1 MEKIKI
7 KSKKT
12 VVSIAIFAIVV
23 IACAVVSL
31 SCFVSV
37 PAGHT
42 GVVVSFGKVEDYVL
56 DEGLHGKLPWQE
68 VINMDNRAQ
77 KEVLTMS
84 AFSSDIQQVEVNC
97 SVNFSVDKE
106 TSQNLFRHVG
116 ETYYA
121 KVVEPRVYENLKS
134 VFANYSAENLVGMR
148 EALSNEV
155 ETLLAPEMK
164 EYGIELLNVSIEDID
179 FTDVFTDAV
188 EAKQVAEQ
196 AKLQAQTEQEQK
208 TMEQQ
213 AAAER
218 DVIAAE
224 AEANV
229 KKIEADAAAY
239 SISVQAQAEA
249 DANAKIAAS
258 LTPELIDYTEIEQWD
273 GKLPEIYGADSVIPV
288 LGDEETADTTAQ

>member
-1 MEKIKI
+1 MSNIKN
-7 KSKKT
+7 KKT
-12 VVSIAIFAIVV
+12 VVSIVIFAIVV
-23 IACAVVSL
+23 IAAAVVSF

-97 SVNFSVDKE
+97 SINFSVDKE

-116 ETYYA
+116 ESYYA
-121 KVVEPRVYENLKS
+121 KVVEPRIYENLKS
-134 VFANYSAENLVGMR
+134 VFAKYSAENLVGMR
-148 EALSNEV
+148 EVLSDEI
-155 ETLLAPEMK
+155 EGLLAPEMK
-164 EYGIELLNVSIEDID
+164 EYGIELINISVEDID

-218 DVIAAE
+218 DVIAAQ
-224 AEANV
+224 AEADV

-288 LGDEETADTTAQ
+288 LGDEESNAATNP

>member
-1 MEKIKI
+1 MT
-7 KSKKT
+7 KKM
-12 VVSIAIFAIVV
+12 SAKKIAILIAVAIAL
-23 IACAVVSL
+23 IAAIAVSF

-42 GVVVSFGKVEDYVL
+42 GVVVSFGKVENYVL
-56 DEGLHGKLPWQE
+56 NEGLHAKLPWQE

-97 SVNFSVDKE
+97 SINFSVDKE

-121 KVVEPRVYENLKS
+121 KVVEPRIYENLKS
-134 VFANYSAENLVGMR
+134 VFAKYSAENLVGMR
-148 EALSNEV
+148 EVLSDEI

-164 EYGIELLNVSIEDID
+164 EYGIELINISVEDID

-239 SISVQAQAEA
+239 AVTVQAQAEA

-258 LTPELIDYTEIEQWD
+258 LTPELIDYNEIEQWD

-288 LGDEETADTTAQ
+288 LGGEDVTETTNP

>member
-1 MEKIKI
+1 MEKIKN
-7 KSKKT
+7 KKLT
-12 VVSIAIFAIVV
+12 TSLVILAIAIIASAIVGFT
-23 IACAVVSL
+23 
-31 SCFVSV
+31 CFVSV

-56 DEGLHGKLPWQE
+56 NEGLHAKLPWQE

-77 KEVLTMS
+77 KEVLTMA

-97 SVNFSVDKE
+97 AVNFSVDKE

-116 ETYYA
+116 ETYYD
-121 KVVEPRVYENLKS
+121 KVVQPRVCENLKS
-134 VFANYSAENLVGMR
+134 VFANYSAENLVGSR
-148 EALSNEV
+148 EILSDEI
-155 ETLLAPEMK
+155 EKLLAPEMK
-164 EYGIELLNVSIEDID
+164 EYGIELINISIEDID

-218 DVIAAE
+218 DVIAAQ
-224 AEANV
+224 AEADV

-239 SISVQAQAEA
+239 AINVQAEA
-249 DANAKIAAS
+249 EAEANAKIAAS

-273 GKLPEIYGADSVIPV
+273 GKLPEIYGAESVIPV
-288 LGDEETADTTAQ
+288 LGDKDAADTTNP